1 MKIIQISGKGRVG
14 KTTLANEIQKLAFD
28 LGYIPVIIPFANAIK
43 TAASLNGLSKEN
55 NPEEYRKFCQ
65 QIGAEKRKEDPDY
78 WVVRSF
84 ESIQNLMLKEVD
96 NKKENKKHWEY
107 VIIQDDVRYMNEIAF
122 GRELAAIQIFIDS
135 GMRKLLEHDA
145 EWRNHESEEMANAV
159 EESFFKPNSNYEEI
173 FDVIIF
179 NGGTLE
185 EFIEEINESIEEW
198 LDIAS
203 LDVEEE
209 NEQTN

>member
-14 KTTLANEIQKLAFD
+14 KTTLANQLQKLAFE
-28 LGYIPVIIPFANAIK
+28 LGYIPVIVPFANAIK
-43 TAASLNGLSKEN
+43 TAAAVQGLTKEN

-65 QIGAEKRKEDPDY
+65 HIGAEKRKEDPDY
-78 WVVRSF
+78 WVIRSF
-84 ESIQNLMLKEVD
+84 ESIQDLMLKEVD
-96 NKKENKKHWEY
+96 NKKQGKKHWEY
-107 VIIQDDVRYMNEIAF
+107 IIIQDDVRYMNELAF

-135 GMRKLLEHDA
+135 GMRTLPEHDC
-145 EWRNHESEEMANAV
+145 EWRNHESEKLANEV

-173 FDVIIF
+173 YDVIIF
-179 NGGTLE
+179 NGSTLE

-209 NEQTN
+209 DEQTN

>member
-14 KTTLANEIQKLAFD
+14 KTTLANQIQKLAFE
-28 LGYIPVIIPFANAIK
+28 LGYIPVIVPFANAIK
-43 TAASLNGLSKEN
+43 TAAAVQGLTKEN

-65 QIGAEKRKEDPDY
+65 HIGAEKRKEDPDY

-84 ESIQNLMLKEVD
+84 ESIQDLMLKEVD

-107 VIIQDDVRYMNEIAF
+107 VVIQDDVRYMNEIAF

-135 GMRKLLEHDA
+135 GMRKLAEHDF
-145 EWRNHESEEMANAV
+145 EWRNHESEKLANEV
-159 EESFFKPNSNYEEI
+159 EESFFKPNSNYEEL

-185 EFIEEINESIEEW
+185 DFIEEINESIEEW

-203 LDVEEE
+203 LEVEEE

>member
-14 KTTLANEIQKLAFD
+14 KTTLANQIQKLAFE
-28 LGYIPVIIPFANAIK
+28 LGYIPVIVPFANAIK
-43 TAASLNGLSKEN
+43 TAAAVQGLTKEN

-65 QIGAEKRKEDPDY
+65 RIGAEKRQEDPDY

-84 ESIQNLMLKEVD
+84 ESIQDLMLKEVD

-107 VIIQDDVRYMNEIAF
+107 VVIQDDVRYMNEIAF

-135 GMRKLLEHDA
+135 GMRKLAEHDF
-145 EWRNHESEEMANAV
+145 EWRNHESEKLANEV
-159 EESFFKPNSNYEEI
+159 EESFFKPNSNYEEL

-185 EFIEEINESIEEW
+185 DFIEEINESIEEW

-203 LDVEEE
+203 LEVEEE

>member
-28 LGYIPVIIPFANAIK
+28 LGYIPIIIPFANAIK

-145 EWRNHESEEMANAV
+145 EWRSHESEEMANAV

>member
-179 NGGTLE
+179 NGGSLE

-198 LDIAS
+198 LDIAT

>member
-14 KTTLANEIQKLAFD
+14 KTTLANQIQKLAFE
-28 LGYIPVIIPFANAIK
+28 LGYIPVIVPFANAIK
-43 TAASLNGLSKEN
+43 TAAAVQGLTKEN

-65 QIGAEKRKEDPDY
+65 HIGAEKRKEDPDY

-84 ESIQNLMLKEVD
+84 ESIQDLMLKEVD

-107 VIIQDDVRYMNEIAF
+107 VVIQDDVRYMNEIAF

-135 GMRKLLEHDA
+135 GMRKLAEHDF
-145 EWRNHESEEMANAV
+145 EWRNHESEKLANEV
-159 EESFFKPNSNYEEI
+159 EESFFKPNSNYEEL

-185 EFIEEINESIEEW
+185 DFIEEINESIEEW

-203 LDVEEE
+203 LEVEEE
-209 NEQTN
+209 NEQAN